1 MLNRLDELLTL
12 KSVDQVVK
20 IAAVVMSAARRRGL
34 PKKLQEEIV
43 RQVRIERIKQAQGEE
58 SWIANLK
65 KFLIGD
71 ITKLSIE
78 EAKLCARIA
87 SEYEVHES
95 GQLSFCPRSIEDPDS
110 RVNLVYLVILELRM
124 QDFLHHYHTSLEG
137 SHQRIGR
144 TYQRI
149 RPNFY
154 WR

>member
-34 PKKLQEEIV
+34 PKKIQEEIV

-78 EAKLCARIA
+78 EAKPCAHIA
-87 SEYEVHES
+87 SDYEVDES
-95 GQLSFCPRSIEDPDS
+95 GLLFFC
-110 RVNLVYLVILELRM
+110 LR
-124 QDFLHHYHTSLEG
+124 
-137 SHQRIGR
+137 
-144 TYQRI
+144 
-149 RPNFY
+149 
-154 WR
+154 